1 LFREFIKMQLTP
13 KQQFTGEKI
22 DECLDIVRSLGK
34 AGTFHR
40 LSMSYYSSRK
50 HVRERIH
57 AGEII
62 SLKSRNVIKAMHVD
76 FMRTAS
82 PISSIEF
89 HFAPQPEYLLWF
101 PPFLFY
107 QVDEAYI
114 KGESGGEVIGNLL
127 KIFMQWLTV
136 LDAYFGH
143 IYLHTYVR
151 IGNYPASRPLGQ
163 PIPVSDLIISISW
176 VTYFG
181 PELVQYLGR
190 EKILSAPA
198 WKIETMPTGGI
209 LLLLLPQPL
218 DPDVPEMR
226 LAQWHVM
233 DHLGLKP
240 LKKQ

>member
-1 LFREFIKMQLTP
+1 LFREYIVVKVTP

-50 HVRERIH
+50 HVRERIP

-62 SLKSRNVIKAMHVD
+62 SLKSRDVTEALSVD
-76 FMRTAS
+76 LMRTAS
-82 PISSIEF
+82 PISRLEF
-89 HFAPQPEYLLWF
+89 SFAPQPEYLLWN
-101 PPFLFY
+101 PPTLCY
-107 QVDEAYI
+107 EINETYI
-114 KGESGGEVIGNLL
+114 KGESGSGVIGTLL
-127 KIFMQWLTV
+127 KAFQQWLTV

-143 IYLHTYVR
+143 VYLHTYIR
-151 IGNYPASRPLGQ
+151 IGNYPASRPLGR
-163 PIPVSDLIISISW
+163 PIPISDRIRAISW

-190 EKILSAPA
+190 EKILSAPT
-198 WKIETMPTGGI
+198 WKIEPMPTGGI
-209 LLLLLPQPL
+209 LLLLLPHPM